1 MTIIKQVFSV
11 ITLSFSIIGA
21 LCHAQDK
28 HTEISNLGLSAGLM
42 DLLRTEMREILSGVQ
57 SIPSG
62 IAMADWEEVADISN
76 KISSSYILA
85 RKITPEQRK
94 ELQQKL
100 PEYFKKM
107 DESFHLEAGKLE
119 LAARNHDPQLVAF
132 HYYRLIESCAS
143 CHAAY
148 ATSKFPGFLPKA
160 KIEHHH

>member
-1 MTIIKQVFSV
+1 MKNIKQISSV
-11 ITLSFSIIGA
+11 IILSFFVFVTLS
-21 LCHAQDK
+21 HAQDK
-28 HTEISNLGLSAGLM
+28 HTEIRDLELSAGLM

-62 IAMADWEEVADISN
+62 IAMADWKKVADISS
-76 KISSSYILA
+76 KISSSYILT

-107 DESFHLEAGKLE
+107 DEGFHLEAGKLE
-119 LAARNHDPQLVAF
+119 LAARNHDPQLVTF

-148 ATSKFPGFLPKA
+148 ATKKFPGFLPKA
-160 KIEHHH
+160 EIEHHH